1 MTRLYA
7 FPLIELASAVMAQV
21 EIPEQP
27 QNLTN
32 LLWVISALLFMAVIK
47 LYRDRE
53 KDRQEM
59 IDRVYV
65 IAENST
71 EAMNTMAA
79 ALEDI
84 NEGLDLTGQ
93 IRDIQDELREIRG
106 KDG

>member
-27 QNLTN
+27 QNLVT
-32 LLWVISALLFMAVIK
+32 LQWVVIVTLALAIIK

-53 KDRQEM
+53 QDRQEM
-59 IDRVYV
+59 IERVYV

-71 EAMNTMAA
+71 EAINTMAA
-79 ALEDI
+79 AMEDI
-84 NEGLDLTGQ
+84 SEGLELSDK
-93 IRDIQDELREIRG
+93 IRDIQEQLRRVREEG
-106 KDG
+106 